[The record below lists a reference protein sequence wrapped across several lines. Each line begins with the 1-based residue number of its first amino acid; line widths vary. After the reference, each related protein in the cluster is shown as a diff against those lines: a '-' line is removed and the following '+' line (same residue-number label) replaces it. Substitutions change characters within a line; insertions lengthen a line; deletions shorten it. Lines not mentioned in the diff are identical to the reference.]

1 MEIYLGNI
9 LFVYFFKYC
18 VIESLSCTMNLNH
31 FYSVLLK
38 FILLFKKNKKYIPV
52 LFNLSGCRIVFL
64 FRAHEQEIYVLLEK
78 FVPFV
83 LTRSVRLMIQI
94 LSRRVLLRISR
105 VGITHLKQCV
115 IRFQYSASKV
125 SCVIIVCRINC
136 ERILKETI
144 SSLKSLLE

>member
-38 FILLFKKNKKYIPV
+38 FILLFKTKSIFRYF
-52 LFNLSGCRIVFL
+52 FNLSGCRIVFL

-105 VGITHLKQCV
+105 AGITHLKQCV

>member
-9 LFVYFFKYC
+9 FYLYISLNIALLNLFLVQR
-18 VIESLSCTMNLNH
+18 VNLSH

-38 FILLFKKNKKYIPV
+38 FILLFKTKSIFRYF
-52 LFNLSGCRIVFL
+52 FNLSGCRIVFL

-94 LSRRVLLRISR
+94 RAKAFHGASYFESLVLGSHISNN
-105 VGITHLKQCV
+105 V
-115 IRFQYSASKV
+115 
-125 SCVIIVCRINC
+125 
-136 ERILKETI
+136 
-144 SSLKSLLE
+144 

>member
-1 MEIYLGNI
+1 MYISLNI
-9 LFVYFFKYC
+9 ALLNLFLVQR
-18 VIESLSCTMNLNH
+18 VNLSH

-52 LFNLSGCRIVFL
+52 LFNLSGCKIVFL

-94 LSRRVLLRISR
+94 RAKAFHGASYFESLVLGSHISNN
-105 VGITHLKQCV
+105 V
-115 IRFQYSASKV
+115 
-125 SCVIIVCRINC
+125 
-136 ERILKETI
+136 
-144 SSLKSLLE
+144 

>member
-1 MEIYLGNI
+1 MYISLNI
-9 LFVYFFKYC
+9 ALLNLFLVQR
-18 VIESLSCTMNLNH
+18 VNLSH

-52 LFNLSGCRIVFL
+52 LFNLSGCKIVFL

>member
-9 LFVYFFKYC
+9 LFIYFFKYC

-38 FILLFKKNKKYIPV
+38 FILLFKTKSIFRYF
-52 LFNLSGCRIVFL
+52 FNLSGCRIVFL

-94 LSRRVLLRISR
+94 RAKAFHGASYFESLVLGSHISNN
-105 VGITHLKQCV
+105 V
-115 IRFQYSASKV
+115 
-125 SCVIIVCRINC
+125 
-136 ERILKETI
+136 
-144 SSLKSLLE
+144 